1 MSMEYRT
8 LARLFH
14 ADRGMDSYA
23 NHDRL
28 VRQRL
33 EADSTFTTGIGTPLG
48 ELFIATPRCVCMLT
62 QKVLLAERRVSAMWR
77 SIPGVMRWN
86 YIYHA
91 ISEELLATNEMEG
104 VRSTRKETEAAVA
117 AARQAR
123 TEGDMEKARFGEFA
137 KLYLN
142 LTNRDVELPKTLED
156 IRDIYDKIALDEI
169 DDKNR
174 PDGELFRKG
183 DVEVQGPHGT
193 VIHSGV
199 SSEARIS
206 ALLAQMMDL
215 ARSDTIPFLQRAIAS
230 HFLFEYIH
238 PFYDGNGR
246 TGRYLLA
253 LYLSNDLTL
262 PTVLSLSRT
271 IAENKNEY
279 YKAFTEA
286 EDKLNSGELTFFV
299 YTILGLIERAQESL
313 IEELGVKIDQLDKAT
328 VLRDELR
335 REHALSTNATLLLYA
350 VMQEELFDTTKSMT
364 LEDAGGDLMLTK
376 QTIRKYVDE
385 LAGEPHRVHRK
396 TPSQI
401 QGLRGVAY
409 AHTSKARMGDGIKC
423 LCAFSGRYCL
433 TYLSQQTRIATS
445 QKAQAK
451 SEMSESA

>member
-14 ADRGMDSYA
+14 ADRSMDSYA

-28 VRQRL
+28 VIQRL

-62 QKVLLAERRVSAMWR
+62 QKVLLAERQVSAMWR

-385 LAGEPHRVHRK
+385 LAGASLIEFTGRRP
-396 TPSQI
+396 
-401 QGLRGVAY
+401 LRFRA
-409 AHTSKARMGDGIKC
+409 
-423 LCAFSGRYCL
+423 SGALR
-433 TYLSQQTRIATS
+433 TRI
-445 QKAQAK
+445 QAK
-451 SEMSESA
+451 REWGME

>member
-14 ADRGMDSYA
+14 ADRSMDSYA

-28 VRQRL
+28 ARQRL

-62 QKVLLAERRVSAMWR
+62 QKVLLAERQVSAMWR

-313 IEELGVKIDQLDKAT
+313 IEELGVKIDQLDKST

-385 LAGEPHRVHRK
+385 LAGASLIEFTGRRP
-396 TPSQI
+396 
-401 QGLRGVAY
+401 LRFRA
-409 AHTSKARMGDGIKC
+409 
-423 LCAFSGRYCL
+423 SGALR
-433 TYLSQQTRIATS
+433 TRI
-445 QKAQAK
+445 QANR
-451 SEMSESA
+451 EWGME

>member
-14 ADRGMDSYA
+14 ADRSMDSYA

-28 VRQRL
+28 ARQRL

-62 QKVLLAERRVSAMWR
+62 QKVLLAERQISAMWR

-385 LAGEPHRVHRK
+385 LAGASLIEFTGRRP
-396 TPSQI
+396 
-401 QGLRGVAY
+401 LRFRA
-409 AHTSKARMGDGIKC
+409 
-423 LCAFSGRYCL
+423 SGALR
-433 TYLSQQTRIATS
+433 TRI
-445 QKAQAK
+445 QAK
-451 SEMSESA
+451 REWGME

>member
-1 MSMEYRT
+1 MSMEYKT

-14 ADRGMDSYA
+14 ADRSGDSYA

-28 VRQRL
+28 AKQRL
-33 EADSTFTTGIGTPLG
+33 NDDSTFATGIGTPLG
-48 ELFIATPRCVCMLT
+48 ELFIATPRCMCMLT
-62 QKVLLAERRVSAMWR
+62 QKVLLAERRVSAMWK

-86 YIYHA
+86 YIHHA

-117 AARQAR
+117 AARQAK
-123 TEGDMEKARFGEFA
+123 TDGDMEKARFGEFA

-142 LTNRDVELPKTLED
+142 LTDHDVELPKTLED

-169 DDKNR
+169 EDKDR

-183 DVEVQGPHGT
+183 DVEVQGPHGM

-199 SSEARIS
+199 SGEARIS
-206 ALLAQMMDL
+206 ALLAQMIDL

-253 LYLSNDLTL
+253 LYLSHDLTL
-262 PTVLSLSRT
+262 PTVLSLSKT

-286 EDKLNSGELTFFV
+286 EDKLNCGELTFFV
-299 YTILGLIERAQESL
+299 YTILGFIERAQKSL
-313 IEELGVKIDQLDKAT
+313 IEELGIKIDQLGKAID
-328 VLRDELR
+328 LRDELR
-335 REHALSTNATLLLYA
+335 NEHAMSKNATLLLYA
-350 VMQEELFDTTKSMT
+350 IMQEELFDTTKSMT
-364 LEDAGGDLMLTK
+364 LEDAETDLRLTK
-376 QTIRKYVDE
+376 QTVRKYVDE
-385 LAGEPHRVHRK
+385 LASAGLIEFVGRRPIKFRASEALRV
-396 TPSQI
+396 
-401 QGLRGVAY
+401 
-409 AHTSKARMGDGIKC
+409 RMGVGAIPMKED
-423 LCAFSGRYCL
+423 F
-433 TYLSQQTRIATS
+433 
-445 QKAQAK
+445 
-451 SEMSESA
+451 

>member
-1 MSMEYRT
+1 MSMEYKT

-14 ADRGMDSYA
+14 ADRSGDSYA

-28 VRQRL
+28 AKQRL
-33 EADSTFTTGIGTPLG
+33 NDDSTFATGIGTPLG
-48 ELFIATPRCVCMLT
+48 ELFIATPRCMCMLT
-62 QKVLLAERRVSAMWR
+62 QKVLLAERRVSAMWK

-86 YIYHA
+86 YIHHA

-117 AARQAR
+117 AARQAK
-123 TEGDMEKARFGEFA
+123 TDGDMEKARFGEFA

-142 LTNRDVELPKTLED
+142 LTDHDVELPKTLED

-169 DDKNR
+169 EDKDR

-199 SSEARIS
+199 SGEARIS
-206 ALLAQMMDL
+206 ALLAQMIDL

-253 LYLSNDLTL
+253 LYLSHDLTL
-262 PTVLSLSRT
+262 PTVLSLSKT

-286 EDKLNSGELTFFV
+286 EDKLNCGELTFFV
-299 YTILGLIERAQESL
+299 YTILGFIERAQKSL
-313 IEELGVKIDQLDKAT
+313 IEELGIKIDQLGKAID
-328 VLRDELR
+328 LRDELR
-335 REHALSTNATLLLYA
+335 NEHAMSKNATLLLYA
-350 VMQEELFDTTKSMT
+350 IMQEELFDTTKSMT
-364 LEDAGGDLMLTK
+364 LEDAETDLRLTK
-376 QTIRKYVDE
+376 QTVRKYVDE
-385 LAGEPHRVHRK
+385 LASAGLIEFVGRRPIKFRASEALRV
-396 TPSQI
+396 
-401 QGLRGVAY
+401 
-409 AHTSKARMGDGIKC
+409 RMGVGAIPMKED
-423 LCAFSGRYCL
+423 F
-433 TYLSQQTRIATS
+433 
-445 QKAQAK
+445 
-451 SEMSESA
+451 

>member
-14 ADRGMDSYA
+14 ADRSMDSYA

-28 VRQRL
+28 ARQRL

-62 QKVLLAERRVSAMWR
+62 QKVLLAERQVSAMWR

-104 VRSTRKETEAAVA
+104 VRSTRKETEAAVD

-385 LAGEPHRVHRK
+385 LAGASLIEFTGRRP
-396 TPSQI
+396 
-401 QGLRGVAY
+401 LRFRA
-409 AHTSKARMGDGIKC
+409 
-423 LCAFSGRYCL
+423 SGALR
-433 TYLSQQTRIATS
+433 TRI
-445 QKAQAK
+445 QAK
-451 SEMSESA
+451 REWGME

>member
-14 ADRGMDSYA
+14 ADRSMDSYA

-28 VRQRL
+28 ARQRL
-33 EADSTFTTGIGTPLG
+33 EADSTFTTGIGAPLG

-62 QKVLLAERRVSAMWR
+62 QKVLLAERQVSAMWR

-385 LAGEPHRVHRK
+385 LAGASLIEFTGRRP
-396 TPSQI
+396 
-401 QGLRGVAY
+401 LRFRA
-409 AHTSKARMGDGIKC
+409 
-423 LCAFSGRYCL
+423 SGALR
-433 TYLSQQTRIATS
+433 TRI
-445 QKAQAK
+445 QAK
-451 SEMSESA
+451 REWGME

>member
-14 ADRGMDSYA
+14 VDRSMDSYA

-62 QKVLLAERRVSAMWR
+62 QKVLLAERQVSAMWR

-385 LAGEPHRVHRK
+385 LAGASLIEFTGRRP
-396 TPSQI
+396 
-401 QGLRGVAY
+401 LRFRA
-409 AHTSKARMGDGIKC
+409 
-423 LCAFSGRYCL
+423 SGALR
-433 TYLSQQTRIATS
+433 TRI
-445 QKAQAK
+445 QAK
-451 SEMSESA
+451 REWGME

>member
-14 ADRGMDSYA
+14 ADRSMDSYA

-246 TGRYLLA
+246 TGRFLLA
-253 LYLSNDLTL
+253 LQLSKHLSV
-262 PTVLSLSRT
+262 PTAISLSPV
-271 IAENKNEY
+271 IADAKGQY
-279 YKAFTEA
+279 YKAFDDAQFPLNCSDVSLFCYRMVKFIITA
-286 EDKLNSGELTFFV
+286 QKNIISDLGNKWGSLKAAYDKLNDYAEQKRLSGDQKD
-299 YTILGLIERAQESL
+299 ILFY
-313 IEELGVKIDQLDKAT
+313 
-328 VLRDELR
+328 
-335 REHALSTNATLLLYA
+335 LL
-350 VMQEELFDTTKSMT
+350 QIELFDNNPQPASRKELCSL
-364 LEDAGGDLMLTK
+364 LEAGNTRLMSSINALLGLGLLQEHGK
-376 QTIRKYVDE
+376 RPIRYSLSE
-385 LAGEPHRVHRK
+385 TAHR
-396 TPSQI
+396 QFL
-401 QGLRGVAY
+401 Q
-409 AHTSKARMGDGIKC
+409 
-423 LCAFSGRYCL
+423 
-433 TYLSQQTRIATS
+433 
-445 QKAQAK
+445 
-451 SEMSESA
+451 

>member
-1 MSMEYRT
+1 MSMEYKT

-14 ADRGMDSYA
+14 ADRSGDSYT
-23 NHDRL
+23 NRDRL
-28 VRQRL
+28 AKQRL
-33 EADSTFTTGIGTPLG
+33 EADSTFATGIGTPLG
-48 ELFIATPRCVCMLT
+48 ELFIATPRSVCMLT

-86 YIYHA
+86 YIHDA
-91 ISEELLATNEMEG
+91 VSEEMLATNEMEG
-104 VRSTRKETEAAVA
+104 VRSTRKEIEAAVA
-117 AARQAR
+117 AAQKSKS
-123 TEGDMEKARFGEFA
+123 EGDAEKTRFSEFA

-142 LTNRDVELPKTLED
+142 LTDRNVELPKTLED

-169 DDKNR
+169 DDKDR

-199 SSEARIS
+199 SGEARIS

-215 ARSDTIPFLQRAIAS
+215 ARSEAVPFLQRAIAS

-253 LYLSNDLTL
+253 LYLSHDLTL

-279 YKAFTEA
+279 YRAFTEA

-299 YTILGLIERAQESL
+299 YTILGFIERAQQSL
-313 IEELGVKIDQLDKAT
+313 IEELGVRLDQLGKAEEIRGT
-328 VLRDELR
+328 LQKEFS
-335 REHALSTNATLLLYA
+335 LSSNAEDLLYA

-364 LEDAGGDLMLTK
+364 LDEAGIHLMLTK
-376 QTIRKYVDE
+376 QSARKYVHE
-385 LAGEPHRVHRK
+385 LEEAGLIEFVGKRP
-396 TPSQI
+396 
-401 QGLRGVAY
+401 LRFRA
-409 AHTSKARMGDGIKC
+409 SESLRARMGMGGDPGPDD
-423 LCAFSGRYCL
+423 R
-433 TYLSQQTRIATS
+433 
-445 QKAQAK
+445 
-451 SEMSESA
+451 

>member
-14 ADRGMDSYA
+14 ADRSMDSYA

-28 VRQRL
+28 ARQRL

-62 QKVLLAERRVSAMWR
+62 QKVLLAERQVSAMWR

-123 TEGDMEKARFGEFA
+123 TEGDMEQARFGEFA

-364 LEDAGGDLMLTK
+364 LEDAGGALMLTK

-385 LAGEPHRVHRK
+385 LAGASLIEFTGRRP
-396 TPSQI
+396 
-401 QGLRGVAY
+401 LRFRA
-409 AHTSKARMGDGIKC
+409 
-423 LCAFSGRYCL
+423 SGALR
-433 TYLSQQTRIATS
+433 TRI
-445 QKAQAK
+445 QAK
-451 SEMSESA
+451 REWGME

>member
-14 ADRGMDSYA
+14 ADRSMDSYA

-28 VRQRL
+28 ARQRL

-62 QKVLLAERRVSAMWR
+62 QKVLLAERQVSAMWR

-193 VIHSGV
+193 VIHSGG

-385 LAGEPHRVHRK
+385 LAGASLIEFTGRRP
-396 TPSQI
+396 
-401 QGLRGVAY
+401 LRFRA
-409 AHTSKARMGDGIKC
+409 
-423 LCAFSGRYCL
+423 SGALR
-433 TYLSQQTRIATS
+433 TRI
-445 QKAQAK
+445 QAK
-451 SEMSESA
+451 REWGME

>member
-14 ADRGMDSYA
+14 ADRSMDSYA

-28 VRQRL
+28 ARQRL

-62 QKVLLAERRVSAMWR
+62 QKVLLAERQVSAMWR

-335 REHALSTNATLLLYA
+335 RERALSTNATLLLYA

-385 LAGEPHRVHRK
+385 LAGASLIEFTGRRP
-396 TPSQI
+396 
-401 QGLRGVAY
+401 LRFRA
-409 AHTSKARMGDGIKC
+409 
-423 LCAFSGRYCL
+423 SGALR
-433 TYLSQQTRIATS
+433 TRI
-445 QKAQAK
+445 QAK
-451 SEMSESA
+451 REWGME

>member
-1 MSMEYRT
+1 MSMEYKT

-14 ADRGMDSYA
+14 ADRSVDSYT

-28 VRQRL
+28 ARRRL
-33 EADSTFTTGIGTPLG
+33 EDDSTFATGIGTPLG
-48 ELFIATPRCVCMLT
+48 ELFIATPRCVCTLT
-62 QKVLLAERRVSAMWR
+62 QKVLLDERQVSTMWE

-86 YIYHA
+86 YIHHA

-117 AARQAR
+117 AARQAKID
-123 TEGDMEKARFGEFA
+123 GDMGKARFGEFA

-142 LTNRDVELPKTLED
+142 LTDRDVELPKTLED

-169 DDKNR
+169 DDKDR

-193 VIHSGV
+193 AIHNGV
-199 SSEARIS
+199 SGEARIS
-206 ALLAQMMDL
+206 ALLAQMTDL

-253 LYLSNDLTL
+253 LYLSHDLTL

-286 EDKLNSGELTFFV
+286 EDKLNCGELTFFV
-299 YTILGLIERAQESL
+299 HTILGFIERAQKSL
-313 IEELGVKIDQLDKAT
+313 IEELGVKIDQLGKAT
-328 VLRDELR
+328 GLCDELR
-335 REHALSTNATLLLYA
+335 KEHAMSENATRLLYA
-350 VMQEELFDTTKSMT
+350 IMQEELFGTTKSMT
-364 LEDAGGDLMLTK
+364 LEDAEGGLGLTK
-376 QTIRKYVDE
+376 QTVRKYVNE
-385 LAGEPHRVHRK
+385 LASADLIEFVGRRPLKFRTSEA
-396 TPSQI
+396 
-401 QGLRGVAY
+401 LR
-409 AHTSKARMGDGIKC
+409 ARMGVGAVPDAG
-423 LCAFSGRYCL
+423 G
-433 TYLSQQTRIATS
+433 
-445 QKAQAK
+445 
-451 SEMSESA
+451 E

>member
-14 ADRGMDSYA
+14 ADRSMDSYA

-28 VRQRL
+28 ARQRL

-62 QKVLLAERRVSAMWR
+62 QKVLLAERQVSAMWR

-215 ARSDTIPFLQRAIAS
+215 ARSGTIPFLQRAIAS
-230 HFLFEYIH
+230 HFLFEYTH

-253 LYLSNDLTL
+253 LYLSHDLTL

-385 LAGEPHRVHRK
+385 LAGASLIEFTGRRP
-396 TPSQI
+396 
-401 QGLRGVAY
+401 LRFRA
-409 AHTSKARMGDGIKC
+409 
-423 LCAFSGRYCL
+423 SGALR
-433 TYLSQQTRIATS
+433 TRI
-445 QKAQAK
+445 QAK
-451 SEMSESA
+451 REWGME

>member
-14 ADRGMDSYA
+14 ADRSMDSCA

-28 VRQRL
+28 ARQRL
-33 EADSTFTTGIGTPLG
+33 ETDSTFTTGIGTPLG

-62 QKVLLAERRVSAMWR
+62 QKVLLAERQVSAMWR

-385 LAGEPHRVHRK
+385 LAGASLIEFTGRRP
-396 TPSQI
+396 
-401 QGLRGVAY
+401 LRFRA
-409 AHTSKARMGDGIKC
+409 
-423 LCAFSGRYCL
+423 SGALR
-433 TYLSQQTRIATS
+433 TRI
-445 QKAQAK
+445 QAK
-451 SEMSESA
+451 REWGME

>member
-14 ADRGMDSYA
+14 ADRSMDSYA

-77 SIPGVMRWN
+77 SIPEVMRWN

-169 DDKNR
+169 DDKDR

-253 LYLSNDLTL
+253 LYLSHDLTL
-262 PTVLSLSRT
+262 PPCCPSPGRSRRT
-271 IAENKNEY
+271 RTN
-279 YKAFTEA
+279 TTRRSMRPRT
-286 EDKLNSGELTFFV
+286 NST
-299 YTILGLIERAQESL
+299 
-313 IEELGVKIDQLDKAT
+313 
-328 VLRDELR
+328 
-335 REHALSTNATLLLYA
+335 
-350 VMQEELFDTTKSMT
+350 
-364 LEDAGGDLMLTK
+364 AGNS
-376 QTIRKYVDE
+376 RSSY
-385 LAGEPHRVHRK
+385 
-396 TPSQI
+396 TPS
-401 QGLRGVAY
+401 
-409 AHTSKARMGDGIKC
+409 SD
-423 LCAFSGRYCL
+423 SSNGR
-433 TYLSQQTRIATS
+433 RNP
-445 QKAQAK
+445 
-451 SEMSESA
+451 

>member
-14 ADRGMDSYA
+14 ADRSTDSYA

-142 LTNRDVELPKTLED
+142 LTNRDVALPKTLED

-169 DDKNR
+169 DDKDR

-253 LYLSNDLTL
+253 LYLSHDLTL

-385 LAGEPHRVHRK
+385 LAGASLIEFTGRRP
-396 TPSQI
+396 
-401 QGLRGVAY
+401 LRFRA
-409 AHTSKARMGDGIKC
+409 
-423 LCAFSGRYCL
+423 SGALR
-433 TYLSQQTRIATS
+433 TRI
-445 QKAQAK
+445 QAK
-451 SEMSESA
+451 REWGME